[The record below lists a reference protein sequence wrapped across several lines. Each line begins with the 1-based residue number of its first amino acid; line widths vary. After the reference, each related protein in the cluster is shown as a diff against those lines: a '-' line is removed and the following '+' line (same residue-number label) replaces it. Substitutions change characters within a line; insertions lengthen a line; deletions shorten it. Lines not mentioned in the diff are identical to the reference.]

1 MERERSIYEV
11 SNNEYQS
18 LLPEIAEL
26 MNVSVSKL
34 ENYPRDMQM
43 FLCQTYINNY
53 QLDKEAAKLALY
65 NVINLNIPSEPQN
78 QTKENLL
85 QKTSQERQDKLLPAC
100 DERNNEKR
108 TFHISRK
115 QILHNAKVISD
126 NYTNPN
132 RNVQEKIQET
142 EQITKGKNT

>member
-1 MERERSIYEV
+1 MERELSRCEQNSDYDR
-11 SNNEYQS
+11 

-26 MNVSVSKL
+26 MNVSVSQL

-53 QLDKEAAKLALY
+53 QLDKEAVKLALC
-65 NVINLNIPSEPQN
+65 NVINLNVPSEPQN

-85 QKTSQERQDKLLPAC
+85 QKTSQERQDKFLPAC
-100 DERNNEKR
+100 DELSNEKR

-126 NYTNPN
+126 NYKNPTI
-132 RNVQEKIQET
+132 QENIQET
-142 EQITKGKNT
+142 EQITKGKNS

>member
-1 MERERSIYEV
+1 MERELSRCEQNSDYDR
-11 SNNEYQS
+11 

-26 MNVSVSKL
+26 MNVSVSQL

-53 QLDKEAAKLALY
+53 QLDKEAAKLALC

-78 QTKENLL
+78 PKKENLL

-100 DERNNEKR
+100 DEWNNEKR